1 MLLVGSV
8 TSWCRRRLPWSNSRR
23 AWGER
28 LVCVSL
34 LAGSFALWWYSSRL
48 PLVAQV
54 GLWAVLL
61 VALAWTGRRGWL
73 QLFGPVLLF
82 DMIRTGRRG
91 RHIFL
96 RAAYAFLLLIVLFWV
111 YSAWLLEGA
120 ESLSH
125 FPARALAEFAASFF
139 YVFMGLQLLA
149 VFWLTPAYT
158 AGAIALEKE
167 RRTLEFLLSTDLRS
181 REIVLGL
188 LVSRLANLALL
199 LIAGLPVLSMLQ
211 FMGGVDPNLVLA
223 GFAALGLTMVSLAAL
238 GTLNSLYARKPGY
251 AILRTYLIA
260 LAYLVLSSL
269 SWFLLL
275 PALNLATFPSTDDWT
290 SPITIEDLVEWLN
303 IGNIG
308 SAVMQLVHEVEKGG
322 RLDLLLPQLLGKYA
336 WFHGLITVGCC
347 VWTMVRL
354 RSQVLQSS
362 KVFTEENLVRV
373 RAKRSPWGLR
383 RAVRTRLRD
392 RAILWKDI
400 FVNSRSGRRPLPSLI
415 VGVILAAV
423 FLPVVHI
430 CYFFGR
436 VLVQGSGD
444 GLGEM
449 MNYWVR
455 AASAFLGSILLLG
468 VAVRAASCLSRERD
482 QQTLEGLL
490 TTPLDNRTILMEKWL
505 GSLLGERRTWLILG
519 LVWVLGY
526 WIGGL
531 HLLAIP
537 CFLLAWLA
545 YAMFLSGLG
554 LWFSVANRSSHRAI
568 FGTLL
573 TTAWGLGILY
583 LAAFDVPSSWLPNWF
598 ARNWQGMFMPPVTL
612 GLLIFSPQSYQGWL
626 SGEMK
631 VMYFPLLL
639 LAELALWYLGALG
652 LFALAN
658 IRFRVVTGRTSGIAD
673 INPSARPPLPFPPEG
688 EGKGGGAGLGV
699 APSDDKEEE
708 EWEYIIPRSRR
719 PKRIFSRVLLVL
731 PLLLMLG
738 WYGMR
743 YLLDERELQLAIAD
757 ADRLDPGWRLEEL
770 EAKRQVIP
778 DVQNS
783 ALRIMEFK
791 GWMPKG
797 WMIDDTP
804 ATLGELGP
812 QFQLHDR
819 QVRAIANDLAK
830 AKDALV
836 KARRLANLPK
846 GRFPIAWTPDGL
858 STLIDDVQL
867 ARNVA
872 NIVWYD
878 AFLRAQEDDP
888 DGALDSCRAMLN
900 TGRAIGDEPRA
911 ISQLVHVAIQGLTLR
926 TIERVLAQGQPGEPG
941 LQNLQR
947 LLEDE
952 ESLSLLLI
960 AVRGERSLLD
970 RLMESLHN
978 GQTDPRKWGNIGGPG
993 TEILL
998 SGSLKD
1004 LRASFLELLNEIVEA
1019 AKLPDDKQAAE
1030 IKRIEISL
1038 PNRSMAV
1045 RQLAPAVLRV
1055 DGAFRRTKA
1064 LLRCAIVALAVERYR
1079 IQHGRWPESLADL
1092 SPDLIAKIPMD
1103 PYIGKPLR
1111 YRRLADG
1118 VVIYSVGLDGKDDG
1132 GKIDR
1137 KNPNP
1142 SAPGTDIGIQLWDL
1156 DKRRQPPLPPKKTED
1171 EIDLPN
1177 EEPKSP

>member
-34 LAGSFALWWYSSRL
+34 LAGAVALWWSSSRL

-54 GLWAVLL
+54 GLWGVLL
-61 VALAWTGRRGWL
+61 VAMAWTFRRGWL

-82 DMIRTGRRG
+82 DMIRTGRRSP
-91 RHIFL
+91 HIL
-96 RAAYAFLLLIVLFWV
+96 IRALYVLLLLIALFLV
-111 YSAWLLEGA
+111 YDVWFLYRRDGV
-120 ESLSH
+120 SH
-125 FPARALAEFAASFF
+125 FPARDLAEFASVFF
-139 YVFMGLQLLA
+139 YLFMGIQLLA

-167 RRTLEFLLSTDLRS
+167 RRTLEYLLSTDLRN
-181 REIVLGL
+181 REIVLSIF
-188 LVSRLANLALL
+188 VSRLANLALL

-260 LAYLVLSSL
+260 LAYLVLSGL
-269 SWFLLL
+269 SWLLLL
-275 PALNLATFPSTDDWT
+275 PALDLATFPSTDDWT
-290 SPITIEDLVEWLN
+290 SPIMLEDLVEWLN
-303 IGNIG
+303 VGNIG
-308 SAVMQLVHEVEKGG
+308 SAVMQLVHEVEKGR

-354 RSQVLQSS
+354 RSHVLQSS
-362 KVFTEENLVRV
+362 KVLPEESRVRV
-373 RAKRSPWGLR
+373 RAKRSPWRLR
-383 RAVRTRLRD
+383 RAVRMRLRD

-400 FVNSRSGRRPLPSLI
+400 FVNSRSGRRPVPSLF
-415 VGVILAAV
+415 VGVILAVV
-423 FLPVVHI
+423 FLPVVHL

-436 VLVQGSGD
+436 VPVQGTED
-444 GLGEM
+444 ILAEM

-490 TTPLDNRTILMEKWL
+490 ATPLDNRTILMEKWL

-519 LVWVLGY
+519 LVWAMGY

-568 FGTLL
+568 FGTLV
-573 TTAWGLGILY
+573 TTALGLGVLY
-583 LAAFDVPSSWLPNWF
+583 LAAFDVPSSWLPDWF

-612 GLLIFSPQSYQGWL
+612 ALLIFSPQSYQGWM
-626 SGEMK
+626 SGEMNL
-631 VMYFPLLL
+631 VYFPLLL
-639 LAELALWYLGALG
+639 LAELALWYLSALG
-652 LFALAN
+652 MFALAN
-658 IRFRVVTGRTSGIAD
+658 IRFRVVTGRTSGIA
-673 INPSARPPLPFPPEG
+673 NPPWSYPMLSQTGDG
-688 EGKGGGAGLGV
+688 EEKE
-699 APSDDKEEE
+699 DD
-708 EWEYIIPRSRR
+708 WEYVIPRSHR
-719 PKRIFSRVLLVL
+719 PKRVFSRVLLVL
-731 PLLLMLG
+731 PFLLMLG

-743 YLLDERELQLAIAD
+743 YLLDERALQLAIAD

-778 DVQNS
+778 DEQNS
-783 ALRIMEFK
+783 ALRIIEFR
-791 GWMPKG
+791 GWTPKA
-797 WMIDDTP
+797 WMTDGI
-804 ATLGELGP
+804 GP
-812 QFQLHDR
+812 QFQLDER
-819 QVRAIANDLAK
+819 LFRGIANDLAK
-830 AKDALV
+830 AKDAV
-836 KARRLANLPK
+836 IKARRLANFPK
-846 GRFPIAWTPDGL
+846 GKFPITWSLDDL
-858 STLIDDVQL
+858 STHLAQVQE

-872 NIVWYD
+872 NIMWYD
-878 AFLRAQEDDP
+878 AFLRAQENDP
-888 DGALDSCRAMLN
+888 DGALVSCHALLN
-900 TGRAIGDEPRA
+900 TGRAVGDEPTLL
-911 ISQLVHVAIQGLTLR
+911 SQHVHLAIQALALR

-952 ESLSLLLI
+952 ESQPLLLI
-960 AVRGERSLLD
+960 GIRGERALIDRLLETLENGQADLKRWMGRPKPEIELLLFGSLKSSRASLLD
-970 RLMESLHN
+970 F
-978 GQTDPRKWGNIGGPG
+978 QT
-993 TEILL
+993 
-998 SGSLKD
+998 
-1004 LRASFLELLNEIVEA
+1004 EIVEA
-1019 AKLPDDKQAAE
+1019 AKLADDKQAAE
-1030 IKRIEISL
+1030 FKRLEISMV
-1038 PNRSMAV
+1038 NRSTAV
-1045 RQLAPAVLRV
+1045 RELGPGVVRS

-1079 IQHGRWPESLADL
+1079 LQLGRWPESLADL
-1092 SPDLIAKIPMD
+1092 SPQRQQGPTDKPLAGAAGYGPDLIGTIPMD
-1103 PYIGKPLR
+1103 PFIGKPLR

-1118 VVIYSVGLDGKDDG
+1118 VVIYSVGPDGKDDA

-1137 KNPNP
+1137 MNP
-1142 SAPGTDIGIQLWDL
+1142 SAPGTDIGIQLWDP
-1156 DKRRQPPLPPKKTED
+1156 DKRRQPPLPPQPGTTAAAAD
-1171 EIDLPN
+1171 E
-1177 EEPKSP
+1177 EAKSP